1 MKKELLIVAVL
12 LLFFACTKQKPQP
25 PANRPVL
32 EMIGTWSMYSFKEV
46 WDTDSLYVTVND
58 HPCLA
63 EKLIE
68 FKQDST
74 YLSHYTG
81 SDTCWLTPPP
91 TTSIRTGTYI
101 GYADFPPFTSQWG
114 QNGPTVYLTKPPGA
128 PATISKSNGKIYLT
142 RAFAESSTSIPK
154 TITMVYIKN

>member
-1 MKKELLIVAVL
+1 MKRILPILAIAAVFL
-12 LLFFACTKQKPQP
+12 TCTKEKPQL
-25 PANRPVL
+25 PANRPIS
-32 EMIGTWSMYSFKEV
+32 EMIGTWSMYSFKEA

-81 SDTCWLTPPP
+81 TDTCWLAPPP
-91 TTSIRTGTYI
+91 TTPIRTGTYI
-101 GYADFPPFTSQWG
+101 GYADWPSFTSQWG
-114 QNGPTVYLTKPPGA
+114 QSGTTVYLTTPPSA

-142 RAFAESSTSIPK
+142 RSFVESSTSIPK